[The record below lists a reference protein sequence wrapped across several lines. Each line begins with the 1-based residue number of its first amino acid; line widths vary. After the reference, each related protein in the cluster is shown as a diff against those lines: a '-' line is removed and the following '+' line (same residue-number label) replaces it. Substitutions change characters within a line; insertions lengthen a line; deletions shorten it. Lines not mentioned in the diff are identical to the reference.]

1 MPPRTDPAAESTLN
15 AESAPAASA
24 EPVRAGWIEAV
35 VIAVA
40 SRAFSLAVLF
50 GAWALRLPPT
60 TFKPVDNPL
69 VIWDAQWYSYI
80 AHNGYHADA
89 VVHTQYGP
97 GLHDF
102 AFFPAWPLLVKA
114 VSLGNRLPID
124 TVAPILANVLFVLAA
139 VSIFSILER
148 VGGRSVARWGLA
160 LFAFG
165 PAAYV
170 YSLGYSEP
178 LFLVFASRFFISIE
192 ERATAAGSVR
202 SAVLAFGTQL
212 VRVTG
217 AALAFASLPDLLDR
231 ATRRRGILIIG
242 ASIVAFAGWWTWI
255 AILTHNPTG
264 YLLGTPS
271 WFLNFQPTPIP
282 TGIASLTDAQVPMSV
297 VAVIL
302 IALLAAGTRWVAR
315 RGELRLAL
323 FCFACLAST
332 MLDTQTTMPRLAS
345 VAFPAFGGLAA
356 ILPST
361 RWRAAAFA
369 IFAGSQLVIAAYTV
383 RRLVV
388 P

>member
-1 MPPRTDPAAESTLN
+1 MQVERRTDGRTRAERWQ
-15 AESAPAASA
+15 AMP
-24 EPVRAGWIEAV
+24 GWVEAV
-35 VIAVA
+35 AIAVV

-60 TFKPVDNPL
+60 SFKPVDNPL
-69 VIWDAQWYSYI
+69 VIWDAQWYSFI

-89 VVHTQYGP
+89 VVKTQYGP

-102 AFFPAWPLLVKA
+102 AFFPAWPMLVKA
-114 VSLGNRLPID
+114 VSLDNRLPID
-124 TVAPILANVLFVLAA
+124 TVAPILANLLFVLAT

-165 PAAYV
+165 PASYV

-178 LFLVFASRFFISIE
+178 LFLLFVSRFFVSIE
-192 ERATAAGSVR
+192 EQPTTSSSLR
-202 SAVLAFGTQL
+202 SAVLAMGTQL

-231 ATRRRGILIIG
+231 ETRRRGFLIIG
-242 ASIVAFAGWWTWI
+242 GSIVAFAAWWTWI
-255 AILTHNPTG
+255 ALLTHNPTG

-282 TGIASLTDAQVPMSV
+282 TGIASLGYADVPMSF

-302 IALLAAGTRWVAR
+302 IALLALGTRWVAR

-356 ILPST
+356 LLPST
-361 RWRAAAFA
+361 RWRALALA
-369 IFAGSQLVIAAYTV
+369 IFIGAQLVIAAYTV
-383 RRLVV
+383 RRLLV

>member
-1 MPPRTDPAAESTLN
+1 MPVTVIEPEGM
-15 AESAPAASA
+15 AS
-24 EPVRAGWIEAV
+24 RAWWRAMPGWSEAV

-60 TFKPVDNPL
+60 PIKLADNPL
-69 VIWDAQWYSYI
+69 VIWDAEWYSFI
-80 AHNGYHADA
+80 AHNGYHAAA
-89 VVHTQYGP
+89 VVRTPYGP

-102 AFFPAWPLLVKA
+102 AFFPAWPILMKA
-114 VSLGNRLPID
+114 VSLDNRLPIE
-124 TVAPILANVLFVLAA
+124 TIGPILANVLFVVAA

-148 VGGRSVARWGLA
+148 IGGRPVARWGLA
-160 LFAFG
+160 LFSFG

-178 LFLVFASRFFISIE
+178 LFLLFASRFFVAVDEGPTTGGSI
-192 ERATAAGSVR
+192 R
-202 SAVLAFGTQL
+202 SAILAFGTQL

-217 AALAFASLPDLLDR
+217 AALAFASLPDLFDP

-242 ASIVAFAGWWTWI
+242 ACIVAFAGWWTWI
-255 AILTHNPTG
+255 ALLTGNPMG
-264 YLLGTPS
+264 YMLGTPS
-271 WFLNFQPTPIP
+271 WFLNQRPTPIP
-282 TGIASLTDAQVPMSV
+282 TGIASLWDAHIPMSV

-302 IALLAAGTRWVAR
+302 IALLAVGTRWVAR

-361 RWRAAAFA
+361 RWRAVALATFVVA
-369 IFAGSQLVIAAYTV
+369 QLVIAAYTV
-383 RRLVV
+383 RRVLV